1 VKEPAPGG
9 WKRKTAGAAF
19 IFLLLVL
26 LMASFFGKKGW
37 IEISRARKSHAA
49 LLQDIE
55 GLKRE
60 KARLEKE
67 VAALEKDPRAVD
79 EEARRR
85 LWLMKPDEK
94 VVIRK
99 TPVPIP

>member
-1 VKEPAPGG
+1 VKDAAGG
-9 WKRKTAGAAF
+9 VWKRKAGWAAF
-19 IFLLLVL
+19 VFILIVL

-37 IEISRARKSHAA
+37 IEIARARKTHVA
-49 LLQDIE
+49 LLQEIE
-55 GLKRE
+55 VLKKE

-79 EEARRR
+79 AEARRE
-85 LWLMKPDEK
+85 LWLMRPDEK

-99 TPVPIP
+99 PPSAAS